1 MTHTLV
7 RAGLVSAPSLSIAC
21 LLLALFTA
29 TSTRPLAAQ
38 DSEAFAW
45 DNTSE
50 LSFVSTGGNAASS
63 TLGLKAAL
71 TGSGNG
77 NTFKFEVGGIRAESE
92 FRTRTAVGTEGSFQV
107 REEIRSEVTAESYF
121 AKARYERDLGKA
133 FFFAGSGWDRNTF
146 AGVQNRFGT
155 VAGLGAALVEGD
167 SGHLKADLGA
177 TYTIQ
182 KDVSPAPGADEGF
195 GGLRFSIDASRV
207 LSETATLGTV
217 VILDENLENTDD
229 LRADWQTS
237 LTVSIS
243 QGLALKTSFQL
254 LFDNLPASVGLP
266 LETTGGAA
274 TGVTVPVPGNDLDRI
289 FTLTLVIKL

>member
-1 MTHTLV
+1 MTHSIV
-7 RAGLVSAPSLSIAC
+7 RTRLKNMTGLS
-21 LLLALFTA
+21 LALFLVALLTA
-29 TSTRPLAAQ
+29 TTTTGLTAQ
-38 DSEAFAW
+38 DAEAFTW

-50 LSFVSTGGNAASS
+50 LSFVSTGGNASSS
-63 TLGLKAAL
+63 TLGLKAAM

-121 AKARYERDLGKA
+121 AKARYERALGTA
-133 FFFAGSGWDRNTF
+133 FLFAGSGWDRNTF
-146 AGVQNRFGT
+146 AGVQNRFAT
-155 VAGLGAALVEGD
+155 VTGVGAALIEGD

-182 KDVSPAPGADEGF
+182 KDVSPAPGVDEGF

-217 VILDENLENTDD
+217 VVVDENVENTDD

-266 LETTGGAA
+266 LETAGGAA
-274 TGVTVPVPGNDLDRI
+274 TGVTVPVPGNDLDRV